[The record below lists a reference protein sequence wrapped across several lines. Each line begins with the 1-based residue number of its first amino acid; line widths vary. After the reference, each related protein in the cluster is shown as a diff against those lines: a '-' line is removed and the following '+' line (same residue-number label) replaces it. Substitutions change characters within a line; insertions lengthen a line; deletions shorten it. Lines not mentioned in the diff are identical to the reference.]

1 MNKFKL
7 VLLAAFIS
15 ISSVALAQKTGY
27 ISVDQMISI
36 MPEVAKIDSQLQKFQ
51 IDSIASEYEIIVR
64 DYKYRDS
71 ILSTPDT
78 LKMPKTVRAQH
89 EQALQQYAYQLQNWQ
104 QISQNVIQN
113 KQNQL
118 LAPVYKK
125 VMGAIQAVA
134 KEKGYTH
141 VYDKSVFV
149 IAPTGDD
156 LLPAVAARLKVTVPR
171 ELQIGLQ

>member
-36 MPEVAKIDSQLQKFQ
+36 MPEVAKIDTQLQKYQ
-51 IDSIASEYEIIVR
+51 ADSIASEYEIILK

-71 ILSTPDT
+71 ILGSKDT
-78 LKMPKTVRAQH
+78 LTMPKSVRQQH
-89 EQALQQYAYQLQNWQ
+89 EQALQQDAYQLQNWQ
-104 QISQNVIQN
+104 QISQNVIQA

-125 VMGAIQAVA
+125 VMGAIHAVA

-141 VYDKSVFV
+141 VYDKSVF
-149 IAPTGDD
+149 ILAPNADD
-156 LLPAVAARLKVTVPR
+156 LLPAVAAKLKVTVPK